1 MLWGRK
7 ASSPEGK
14 QKEES
19 YVENEIRLSLLM
31 LDLKRIS
38 YRILIWKTKLVY
50 KLLER
55 YVIYEM
61 DFLD

>member
-1 MLWGRK
+1 MWEK